1 MSEILKIEDLSKTFG
16 AKSVFENLN
25 LSLEEGKVCGLLGK
39 NGEGK
44 TTLAR
49 IIMGVIPADR
59 GAVFYKGE
67 RIGFGESSYKKEIGF
82 IPEESIYFG
91 RMSVKELLDF
101 NGAFYPA
108 WNAEKAEAYLGR
120 FALDRGT
127 RIKNLS
133 RGMKFKPGLI
143 VALAA
148 GPEVLILD
156 DPTSGLDVPTRHD
169 FLKEIIKDLSE
180 SGTTILFCT
189 HLVHEIEGIIDH
201 LAILNQGRL
210 ILDEDFQ
217 TVRSLTRKIILS
229 FEEPRKEGIK
239 IGGIL
244 TRKTAGNRSE
254 MVVYPWTEEKRT
266 ELENLKPARLEAL
279 SLNLEEIF
287 VNFVS

>member
-1 MSEILKIEDLSKTFG
+1 MSEILKTKNLSKGFG

-25 LSLEEGKVCGLLGK
+25 ISLEEGEVCGLLGK

-49 IIMGVIPADR
+49 IIMGVIPADG
-59 GAVFYKGE
+59 GAVFYKNR

-108 WNAEKAEAYLGR
+108 WNPVKAEGYLSR
-120 FALDRGT
+120 FSLDRRT
-127 RIKNLS
+127 KIKNLS
-133 RGMKFKPGLI
+133 RGMKLKLGLI

-148 GPEVLILD
+148 EPEVLILD

-169 FLKEIIKDLSE
+169 FLKEIIRDLSE

-217 TVRSLTRKIILS
+217 TVRSLTKKIILS
-229 FEEPRKEGIK
+229 FEEPQKEEIK

-244 TRKTAGNRSE
+244 TRKIAGNRSE
-254 MVVYPWTEEKRT
+254 MVVYPWTKEKRT